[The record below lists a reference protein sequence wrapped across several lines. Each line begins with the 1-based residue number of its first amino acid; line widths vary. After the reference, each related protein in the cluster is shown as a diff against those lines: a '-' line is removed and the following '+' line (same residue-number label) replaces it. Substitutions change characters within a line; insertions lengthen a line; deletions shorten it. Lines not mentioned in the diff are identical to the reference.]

1 MLMMAHP
8 QAESSDIAMSAQQ
21 KSVPHTSQI
30 APQTTPQ
37 VEASAAEQTS
47 QPHQSLGRRG
57 ALLRVVGLIALATGG
72 AILAWLYGP
81 DLLVLAQD
89 EVALETFV
97 ADLGIWGPIFLV
109 TLNAIQIVV
118 APIPGYAAQLAAGF
132 LFGPLWGG
140 IWGSL
145 GLLAGSSLAMLLTRI
160 FGRPLAEFMVG
171 AERLN
176 RWEERT
182 HSDNAFV
189 WAILLFAPTG
199 DLPYFMAGLA
209 KVSFTKI
216 ALLTIITRVPTTFLV
231 AAAGAGVAVI
241 SWWQFAILFVVFM
254 ALLIVF
260 NRYQDPLQAWF
271 DRQTERFL

>member
-1 MLMMAHP
+1 
-8 QAESSDIAMSAQQ
+8 MS
-21 KSVPHTSQI
+21 PI
-30 APQTTPQ
+30 DPPP
-37 VEASAAEQTS
+37 VEQELDHRPA
-47 QPHQSLGRRG
+47 LGRRG
-57 ALLRVVGLIALATGG
+57 VLGRVLLLAVLALGG
-72 AILAWLYGP
+72 AILAWQYGP
-81 DLLVLAQD
+81 ALLVLAQD

-109 TLNAIQIVV
+109 TFNAIQIVV

-140 IWGSL
+140 IWGSV
-145 GLLAGSSLAMLLTRI
+145 GLLAGSMLAMLLTRI

-171 AERLN
+171 AARLDQ
-176 RWEERT
+176 WEEKT

-199 DLPYFMAGLA
+199 DLPFFMAGLS
-209 KVSFTKI
+209 KVGFVKI
-216 ALLTIITRVPTTFLV
+216 ALLTVITRVPTTFLV

-241 SWWQFAILFVVFM
+241 SWWQFGILFVLFM
-254 ALLIVF
+254 AALVLF

-271 DRQTERFL
+271 DRQTQRFLAR